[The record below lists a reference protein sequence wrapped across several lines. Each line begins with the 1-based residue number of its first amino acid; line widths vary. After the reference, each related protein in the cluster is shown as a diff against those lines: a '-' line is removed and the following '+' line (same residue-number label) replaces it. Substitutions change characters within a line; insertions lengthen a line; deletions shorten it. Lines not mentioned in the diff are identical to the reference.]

1 MFIIFTNK
9 TTKRDNDQRP
19 KWQSLRKSKEVM
31 GVGQSLMLSGAR
43 NTKNQNTNNHQVF
56 VHFVLVKDSLNY
68 QLELVVNVEP
78 PYSRWFLLLSKRCNT
93 WSMLL
98 HVLPLLSPQSII
110 ERSKKA
116 RNCRSC
122 EQCTLSPAQGIH
134 VHEQCSYCSYALK
147 KKMEMRNTNRRRTI
161 S

>member
-1 MFIIFTNK
+1 
-9 TTKRDNDQRP
+9 
-19 KWQSLRKSKEVM
+19 M

-78 PYSRWFLLLSKRCNT
+78 LYSRWFLLLSKRCNT

-98 HVLPLLSPQSII
+98 RVVPPLLPLLWPWSFIV
-110 ERSKKA
+110 RSKK
-116 RNCRSC
+116 SSD
-122 EQCTLSPAQGIH
+122 L
-134 VHEQCSYCSYALK
+134 LK
-147 KKMEMRNTNRRRTI
+147 KQHVPIIVTYSSKPVK
-161 S
+161 SYPFFLLF

>member
-1 MFIIFTNK
+1 
-9 TTKRDNDQRP
+9 
-19 KWQSLRKSKEVM
+19 M

-78 PYSRWFLLLSKRCNT
+78 LYSRWFLLLSKRCNT

-98 HVLPLLSPQSII
+98 RVVPPLLPLLWPWSFIV
-110 ERSKKA
+110 RSKK
-116 RNCRSC
+116 SSD
-122 EQCTLSPAQGIH
+122 L
-134 VHEQCSYCSYALK
+134 LK
-147 KKMEMRNTNRRRTI
+147 KQHVPIIVTYSSQPVK
-161 S
+161 SYPLFLLF